1 MGRALKNC
9 SVCDREF
16 LVQSPE
22 HIRREGGDVTYFCGD
37 ECREAHRERR
47 GMAVCSVC
55 SEEFAPK
62 YAYQRGREDGEVVY
76 FCSMECRRP
85 VASRRRDRCRRQKK
99 GAMTLAVMNQKGG
112 TGKTT
117 TSVSLAAG
125 LAEDGHQVL
134 LVDLDSQGHIGISL
148 GVEAEKSLT
157 DVLGEGR
164 PLEECV
170 VAARPNLDVLMAD
183 DDLSEAEIELARMNG
198 RRDRVLQERLEP
210 RHEYD
215 FVLLD
220 CSPSLSL
227 INKNALTFAEHLL
240 VPVACDFLS
249 LVGVKQVMRTLKK
262 VNRELL
268 NPIDILGILPTFYDM
283 RNNISDE
290 SVKTLKSH
298 FHDKVLPPIRVNTR
312 LKEAPSENETIFEY
326 APSSR
331 GAKDYR
337 KVVDWLV
344 EQQKDWLKAG

>member
-9 SVCDREF
+9 SVCDRQF
-16 LVQSPE
+16 LVKGPD
-22 HIRREGGDVTYFCGD
+22 HIRRDGGEVTYFCSS
-37 ECREAHRERR
+37 ECRGKHRDDS

-55 SEEFAPK
+55 DEEFEPK
-62 YAYQRGREDGEVVY
+62 YAYQRGQDDGEVVY

-85 VASRRRDRCRRQKK
+85 VASRRHKKDQRRKK
-99 GAMTLAVMNQKGG
+99 GAMSIAILNQKGG

-125 LAEDGHQVL
+125 LAEDGHEVL
-134 LVDLDSQGHIGISL
+134 VVDLDSQGHIGVSF
-148 GVEAEKSLT
+148 GVESDDTLS
-157 DVLGEGR
+157 DVLVDNR

-170 VAARPNLDVLMAD
+170 VGARPNLDVLMAD
-183 DDLSEAEIELARMNG
+183 EGLSDAEIELARMNG
-198 RRDRVLQERLEP
+198 RRDRVLQQRLDT
-210 RHEYD
+210 RHDYD

-227 INKNALTFAEHLL
+227 VNKNALTYADHLL

-262 VNRELL
+262 VNKELM
-268 NPIDILGILPTFYDM
+268 NPIDLLGILPTFYDM
-283 RNNISDE
+283 RANISDE
-290 SVKTLKSH
+290 SIKTLKGH
-298 FHDKVLPPIRVNTR
+298 FNDKVLPPIRVNTR

-331 GAKDYR
+331 GAEDYR

-344 EQQKDWLKAG
+344 ERQQDWLKAG